1 MNLQSLF
8 QQAASMHQRG
18 QLAEA
23 ERLYMELLQVDP
35 FNAGGQHLLGVL
47 RSQQGRNEEAIT
59 LIAGAL
65 KANPKDFGAFLN
77 YGLVLQRCGRTE
89 EALKSYDKA
98 LAIKQDF
105 VEAHFN
111 RAVLLTDMKRNDEA
125 LAAYDR
131 ALRFRPNHVEALYN
145 RGTLLSE
152 MGRYEEAV
160 ASFDRALALNPRM
173 IGALDNRGNALR
185 ALGRHAEALASYDR
199 ALGIDPRLGGALYNR
214 AVTLSDMR
222 RHEDALKGFDAA
234 LAVSPGFTLA
244 HFSRGGALAALGRY
258 EEALAAYDR
267 VLAIN
272 PTHAEA
278 INDRGVALWN
288 LGRVDEALTAFDQA
302 AAMKPELADAHINR
316 AGLLF
321 DRRHYKEALEAY
333 DRALAI
339 VPDRSAAWNG
349 RGSVLRALKQFDAA
363 LESFDKALTLDP
375 GNIEALSNRA
385 IVNWDDLG
393 RYEPALADREKVLAL
408 EPERPYARGELLHMK
423 MQVCDWNG
431 YEEQCA
437 LIDQAIRAGKRVM
450 RPFGYQAMSQSPA
463 DLRTC
468 SEIFARDI
476 YPAMPP
482 LRSEAG
488 TGRDRIRIGYVSG
501 EFRDQATA
509 QLMAGLYEQHDRD
522 RFEIVAFDSGW
533 HNDGPMRRRLAAA
546 FGRFIDIAQ
555 LSDEEA
561 ARAIAKED
569 VDILVNLNGY
579 FGDQRMGVFA
589 HRPAPVQVNYLGFP
603 ATLGAEYMDYILA
616 DRIVIPE
623 DEAQFYAE
631 KIVWLPDSYQV
642 NDSKKAIADKV
653 PSRTEAGLPPDAFV
667 FCNFNQSYKLTPQ
680 TFAAWM
686 RILGNVPG
694 SVLWLW
700 QSGSG
705 PLENLRRAAAAQGI
719 EPDRLIFAP
728 GLPVA
733 QHLARLRLAD
743 LFLDS
748 LPYNAHTTASDALWA
763 GLPLLTCRGT
773 AFPGR
778 VAASLLT
785 AAGLPE
791 LITENMADYE
801 ARAVALARDAAQLK
815 MIRHKLA
822 QNRLTC
828 PLFNTSLFR
837 RNIEAAYSTMWDI
850 CRRGEPPRSF
860 AI

>member
-8 QQAASMHQRG
+8 QQAAGLHQRG

-77 YGLVLQRCGRTE
+77 YGMVLQRCGRTD
-89 EALKSYDKA
+89 EALKSYDRA

-111 RAVLLTDMKRNDEA
+111 RAVLLTELNRRDEA
-125 LAAYDR
+125 LASYDR

-152 MGRYEEAV
+152 TGRFADAV

-199 ALGIDPRLGGALYNR
+199 ALGIEPRLPGTLYNR
-214 AVTLSDMR
+214 AVTLADMQ
-222 RHEDALKGFDAA
+222 RHDEALRGFDAA
-234 LAVSPGFTLA
+234 QAAGSGYLPVS
-244 HFSRGGALAALGRY
+244 FSRGGVLATLGRF
-258 EEALAAYDR
+258 EEALAAYDQA
-267 VLAIN
+267 LADN
-272 PTHAEA
+272 PAHAEA

-288 LGRVDEALTAFDQA
+288 LGRAADALAAFEHA
-302 AAMKPELADAHINR
+302 AAIKPGLADAHVNR
-316 AGLLF
+316 AGLLY
-321 DRRHYKEALEAY
+321 DQHHYPDALAAY
-333 DRALAI
+333 DRALALA
-339 VPDRSAAWNG
+339 PDRARAWNG
-349 RGSVLRALKQFDAA
+349 RGSVLRAMKRFDEA
-363 LESFDKALTLDP
+363 LDGFNKAIALDP
-375 GNIEALSNRA
+375 NLVEAYSNRA
-385 IVNWDDLG
+385 IVNWEDLG

-408 EPERPYARGELLHMK
+408 EPGRPYARGELLHLK

-431 YEEQCA
+431 YAEQRA
-437 LIDQAIRAGKRVM
+437 LIDAAIRDGKRGM
-450 RPFGYQAMSQSPA
+450 HPFGYQAVSQSPA
-463 DLRTC
+463 DLMRC
-468 SEIFARDI
+468 SVTFASDV
-476 YPAMPP
+476 YPAAPS
-482 LRSEAG
+482 LRPDPDRG
-488 TGRDRIRIGYVSG
+488 HDRIRIGYVSG

-533 HNDGPMRRRLAAA
+533 HNDGPMRHRLEAA
-546 FGRFIDIAQ
+546 FGKFVDIAQ

-561 ARAIAKED
+561 ARAVLKEEI
-569 VDILVNLNGY
+569 DILVNLNGY

-603 ATLGAEYMDYILA
+603 ATLGAEYIDYIVA

-623 DEAQFYAE
+623 SEAQFYAE
-631 KIVWLPDSYQV
+631 NVVWLPDSYQV
-642 NDSKKAIADKV
+642 NDSKKLIADKV
-653 PSRTEAGLPPDAFV
+653 PTRASAGLPDDAFV
-667 FCNFNQSYKLTPQ
+667 FCNFNQSYKLTPE
-680 TFAAWM
+680 TFTSWM
-686 RILGNVPG
+686 RILGEVPG

-700 QSGSG
+700 QSRGDAV
-705 PLENLRRAAAAQGI
+705 ENLRREARARGI
-719 EPDRLIFAP
+719 APERLVFAP
-728 GLPVA
+728 GMPVA

-748 LPYNAHTTASDALWA
+748 LPYNAHTTGSDALWA
-763 GLPLLTCRGT
+763 GLPLLTCRGA

-778 VAASLLT
+778 VAASLLQ

-791 LITENMADYE
+791 LITETMEAYE
-801 ARAVALARDAAQLK
+801 ARAIALATDAAQLK

-828 PLFNTSLFR
+828 PLFNTSRFR

-850 CRRGEPPRSF
+850 ARRGEAPRSF
-860 AI
+860 AV

>member
-8 QQAASMHQRG
+8 QQAAGLHQRG

-65 KANPKDFGAFLN
+65 KSNPKDFGAFLN
-77 YGLVLQRCGRTE
+77 YGLVLQRCGRMD
-89 EALKSYDKA
+89 EALKSYDRA
-98 LAIKQDF
+98 LTIRQDF

-111 RAVLLTDMKRNDEA
+111 RAVLLTDLGRREEA

-131 ALRFRPNHVEALYN
+131 ALRLRPNHVDAFYN

-160 ASFDRALALNPRM
+160 ASFDRALAFNPRM

-185 ALGRHAEALASYDR
+185 AMGRHAEALASYDR
-199 ALGIDPRLGGALYNR
+199 ALGIEPRLPGALYNR
-214 AVTLSDMR
+214 AVTLADMK
-222 RHEDALKGFDAA
+222 RHDEAMRGFDAA
-234 LAVSPGFTLA
+234 LAANPDFAPA
-244 HFSRGGALAALGRY
+244 HFSRGGALAALGRF

-267 VLAIN
+267 ALALN
-272 PTHAEA
+272 PSHGEA
-278 INDRGVALWN
+278 ANDRGVALWN
-288 LGRVDEALTAFDQA
+288 LGRIADALAAFEQA
-302 AAMKPELADAHINR
+302 VKIAPALADAHVNR
-316 AGLLF
+316 AGLLYAQH
-321 DRRHYKEALEAY
+321 HYPDALAAY
-333 DRALAI
+333 ERALDVA
-339 VPDRSAAWNG
+339 PEHANAWNG
-349 RGSVLRALKQFDAA
+349 RGSTLRALKRFEEALACFDRAIA
-363 LESFDKALTLDP
+363 LDP
-375 GNIEALSNRA
+375 GHIDAYSNRA
-385 IVNWDDLG
+385 IVNWEDLG
-393 RYEPALADREKVLAL
+393 RYQPALADREKVLTL
-408 EPERPYARGELLHMK
+408 DPDRPYARGELLHLK
-423 MQVCDWNG
+423 MHVCDWNG
-431 YEEQCA
+431 YEEQRA
-437 LIDQAIRAGKRVM
+437 LIDEATRAGGRGM
-450 RPFGYQAMSQSPA
+450 QPFGYQAVARSPD
-463 DLRTC
+463 DLQRC
-468 SEIFARDI
+468 STRFASDI
-476 YPAMPP
+476 YPAVRYLLPAP
-482 LRSEAG
+482 
-488 TGRDRIRIGYVSG
+488 DRGHDKIRLGYVSG

-533 HNDGPMRRRLAAA
+533 HNDGPMRRRLESA
-546 FGRFIDIAQ
+546 FGKFVDIAQ

-561 ARAIAKED
+561 AQAVLREEI
-569 VDILVNLNGY
+569 DILINLNGY

-603 ATLGAEYMDYILA
+603 ATLGADYIDYILA

-623 DEAQFYAE
+623 NEAQFYSE
-631 KIVWLPDSYQV
+631 KVIWLPDSYQV
-642 NDSKKAIADKV
+642 NDSKKAIAEKV
-653 PSRTEAGLPPDAFV
+653 PTRASAGLPDNGFV
-667 FCNFNQSYKLTPQ
+667 FCNFNQSYKLTPD
-680 TFAAWM
+680 TFSAWM
-686 RILGNVPG
+686 RILDQVPG

-700 QSGSG
+700 QSRGDAV
-705 PLENLRRAAAAQGI
+705 ENLRREAAARGVAP
-719 EPDRLIFAP
+719 ERLIFAP
-728 GLPVA
+728 GMPVA

-748 LPYNAHTTASDALWA
+748 LPYNAHTTGSDALWA

-778 VAASLLT
+778 VAASLLQ

-791 LITENMADYE
+791 LITESTPE
-801 ARAVALARDAAQLK
+801 FESRAIALAKDVAQLK
-815 MIRHKLA
+815 AIRHKLA

-837 RNIEAAYSTMWDI
+837 RNIEKAYTAMWDMAL
-850 CRRGEPPRSF
+850 RGEAPRSF
-860 AI
+860 SV